1 MSTVSSNL
9 KPLAASTMVETRS
22 GRSVEPDDSPRG
34 GSPEP
39 GPRRDTAA
47 STGAGRGAATPR
59 RRPRVGRGE
68 AAEPS
73 GGQLTTSQ
81 SYTLLALELLV
92 FALPCI
98 FAPKLVGSGRQAG
111 WQVAAL
117 ELRRDAGIARRG
129 ARAGPARCSPTAAA
143 SNPTTAAP
151 AALLRPCRPPAPP
164 LARPPTHLRTSTPT

>member
-1 MSTVSSNL
+1 
-9 KPLAASTMVETRS
+9 MVETRS

-98 FAPKLVGSGRQAG
+98 FSPKLVGSGRQAG

-117 ELRRDAGIARRG
+117 ELRRAANAHHRRRGRLRG
-129 ARAGPARCSPTAAA
+129 ARPPPPPQIPPPLPLLPCC
-143 SNPTTAAP
+143 AP
-151 AALLRPCRPPAPP
+151 AGRPRRLWLGRRP
-164 LARPPTHLRTSTPT
+164 T